1 MAKSREAIKVRCIE
15 TGEVYNSYS
24 EAGKATGVSHVS
36 VRAVVIGEKESVKG
50 LHFEAVE
57 ENEQEVEGLQLTVTN
72 EQGETIPVI
81 DSREVARMMGKEH
94 WEILRYIEGEEST
107 GVISIAEC
115 LAKHGALLSEYFI
128 ESSYFSNKNRKGKDS
143 IIGILPTLQEEHLIP
158 TDYFIESS
166 YTTTTNRKER
176 CYLCTRM
183 GCDLLATRQKG
194 EKGILFSAKYVKR
207 FKEMEEELKSKSV
220 HQYPEITEKQQCI
233 LAIYDGGASAVT
245 ASKRLVEIEVQ
256 EATAPLKGTI
266 AEQQAE
272 LTQAKTEL
280 TDKTEFID
288 DINDCFPISQ
298 IVKDNKQ
305 LLKDRKDIV
314 ICPAILNRT
323 ASELNMPVNKID
335 NPIEHSPYRRV
346 NAYPRK
352 VWEKAYPDIKLPEKE
367 SKKLPEKES
376 K

>member
-1 MAKSREAIKVRCIE
+1 MAKSNRAIKVRCIE
-15 TGEVYNSYS
+15 TGEVYNSCK
-24 EAGKATGVSHVS
+24 EASIKLGLSKSVVSKIIRGSLKTAKGYHFE
-36 VRAVVIGEKESVKG
+36 VVEEEEKE
-50 LHFEAVE
+50 
-57 ENEQEVEGLQLTVTN
+57 EQMYLITTN
-72 EQGETIPVI
+72 EQGEPVPVI
-81 DSREVARMMGKEH
+81 DSREVARMMGVEH
-94 WEILRYIEGEEST
+94 WYLLKCIEGGH
-107 GVISIAEC
+107 GVV
-115 LAKHGALLSEYFI
+115 
-128 ESSYFSNKNRKGKDS
+128 
-143 IIGILPTLQEEHLIP
+143 GILPTLSLHGIKFD
-158 TDYFIESS
+158 DYYILSS
-166 YTTTTNRKER
+166 YKQSNNAENK
-176 CYLCTRM
+176 CYLITKK
-183 GCDLLATRQKG
+183 GCELLGNKQQG
-194 EKGILFSAKYVKR
+194 EKGILFSLAYVER
-207 FKEMEEELKSKSV
+207 FNAMEKELKSKSE
-220 HQYPEITEKQQCI
+220 HQHPELTEKQQCI

-298 IVKDNKQ
+298 ITQLNKQ
-305 LLKDRKDIV
+305 LLRDRKDIV

-323 ASELNMPVNKID
+323 ASELNIPVNKID
-335 NPIEHSPYRRV
+335 NPRVYSPYRKV

>member
-1 MAKSREAIKVRCIE
+1 MARKAKKVRCIE
-15 TGEVYNSYS
+15 TGEVYNSCA
-24 EAGKATGVSHVS
+24 EAG
-36 VRAVVIGEKESVKG
+36 RAVGINHSSINNVALGKQESVKG
-50 LHFEAVE
+50 LHFEFVE
-57 ENEQEVEGLQLTVTN
+57 ENEPELGVIPVTVTN
-72 EQGETIPVI
+72 EQGETVPVI
-81 DSREVARMMGKEH
+81 DSREVARMMGKQH
-94 WEILRYIEGEEST
+94 KEILVYIEG
-107 GVISIAEC
+107 SIT
-115 LAKHGALLSEYFI
+115 
-128 ESSYFSNKNRKGKDS
+128 KDRTHTT
-143 IIGILPTLQEEHLIP
+143 GILPTLLSNGIDP
-158 TDYFIESS
+158 SAYFIESS
-166 YTTTTNRKER
+166 YTTAINNREK

-194 EKGILFSAKYVKR
+194 EKGILFCAKYVER

-220 HQYPEITEKQQCI
+220 HQYPELTEKQQCI

-280 TDKTEFID
+280 TEKTEFID
-288 DINDCFPISQ
+288 DINDCFTFYK
-298 IVKDNKQ
+298 VKEYNKQ
-305 LLKDRKDIV
+305 LLRDRKDIV
-314 ICPAILNRT
+314 LCTAKLNEV
-323 ASELNMPVNKID
+323 AAELGIPINKID
-335 NPIEHSPYRRV
+335 NPIEHSPYRRI